1 MAKIGFIGMGNMG
14 SAILGG
20 LLKRYD
26 AKELLFTAA
35 HREKMEEVTRRTGV
49 PYGESNG
56 DCAARCKYLILA
68 VKPQY
73 FETVF
78 QEIEGQLKPEQVIVS
93 LAPGITISAMKKRLG
108 QNKRFARA
116 MPNTPAL
123 LGEGITGLAYEKG
136 SLSPEE
142 ENELQG
148 IFEACGKVEVVD
160 ERLMN
165 AVGCVS
171 GSSPAFVYMM
181 IEALADGGVKY
192 GLPRATA
199 CRMAAQAVLGSARM
213 VLESGKHPEQLK
225 DEVCSPA
232 GTTIQGVS
240 ALEEGGFRSALI
252 KACDA
257 CYRKS
262 TEIQ

>member
-49 PYGESNG
+49 PHGESNG

-78 QEIEGQLKPEQVIVS
+78 QEIEGQLRPEQVIVS

-142 ENELQG
+142 ENELRG
-148 IFEACGKVEVVD
+148 IF
-160 ERLMN
+160 
-165 AVGCVS
+165 
-171 GSSPAFVYMM
+171 
-181 IEALADGGVKY
+181 
-192 GLPRATA
+192 
-199 CRMAAQAVLGSARM
+199 
-213 VLESGKHPEQLK
+213 
-225 DEVCSPA
+225 
-232 GTTIQGVS
+232 
-240 ALEEGGFRSALI
+240 
-252 KACDA
+252 
-257 CYRKS
+257 
-262 TEIQ
+262 